1 MKIGFIGLGA
11 MGRPMAANLQ
21 RPRGAGARHAA
32 RGRIL
37 PLEGLAGGSGAG
49 CEVLFTSLPGP
60 AEVEA
65 VGGGEILADRKPAW
79 FDLSTNSPTVVRRLH
94 ADLAKNGIHF
104 LDAPVSGGPKG
115 AQSGKLAIWVG
126 GDEAVFRRFES
137 VLRAIGDQPYYVG
150 PIGAGTVAKL
160 AHNAAS
166 FTIQAALAE
175 VFTLGVKAGVEPL
188 ALFRALRQ
196 GATGRKRTFDR
207 LAEHFL
213 PGVYD
218 PPAFTVRLAHKDMK
232 LALELAA
239 EQGADEGGKGGA
251 RRARRGHAARLGRAR
266 LPGSD
271 DATGGARGSQRAR
284 AARAARGGA
293 RLKAASR
300 CSRPRSASPLPT
312 SCCAPS
318 AMRRSAR
325 GSRNACS
332 PERHDLQADALDVVV
347 LRFQAPGRGA
357 QARCAAT

>member
-1 MKIGFIGLGA
+1 MKVGFIGLGA
-11 MGRPMAANLQ
+11 MGRPMAASLERAGHELQ
-21 RPRGAGARHAA
+21 RYDVRPGENQKASVAEAA
-32 RGRIL
+32 R
-37 PLEGLAGGSGAG
+37 G

-65 VGGGEILADRKPAW
+65 IADQVHSLDRGAAW
-79 FDLSTNSPTVVRRLH
+79 FDLSTNSPTVVRRLN
-94 ADLAKNGIHF
+94 AQLAKKGIHF

-126 GDEAVFRRFES
+126 GDEAVFRRFEPL
-137 VLRAIGDQPYYVG
+137 LRAVGDQPYYVG

-188 ALFRALRQ
+188 ALFRALRH

-239 EQGADEGGKGGA
+239 EQNVPMQVGKVALDE
-251 RRARRGHAARLGRAR
+251 LEE
-266 LPGSD
+266 
-271 DATGGARGSQRAR
+271 
-284 AARAARGGA
+284 
-293 RLKAASR
+293 
-300 CSRPRSASPLPT
+300 
-312 SCCAPS
+312 
-318 AMRRSAR
+318 AMRRGWA
-325 GSRNACS
+325 
-332 PERHDLQADALDVVV
+332 ERDCRVAMTLQEERAGVSVRVPRERLENLPD
-347 LRFQAPGRGA
+347 
-357 QARCAAT
+357 

>member
-11 MGRPMAANLQ
+11 MGRPMVANLERAGHDLQ
-21 RPRGAGARHAA
+21 RYDVRPGDGQKASVAEAA
-32 RGRIL
+32 R
-37 PLEGLAGGSGAG
+37 G

-65 VGGGEILADRKPAW
+65 VAAAVGSSLSENAAW
-79 FDLSTNSPTVVRRLH
+79 FDLSTNSPQTVRKIH
-94 ADLAKNGIHF
+94 ADLREQNVDF

-137 VLRAIGDQPYYVG
+137 VLRAMGDQPYYVG

-218 PPAFTVRLAHKDMK
+218 PPAFTVRLAHQDMT

-239 EQGADEGGKGGA
+239 EQRVPMRVGKVALDE
-251 RRARRGHAARLGRAR
+251 L
-266 LPGSD
+266 D
-271 DATGGARGSQRAR
+271 E
-284 AARAARGGA
+284 
-293 RLKAASR
+293 
-300 CSRPRSASPLPT
+300 
-312 SCCAPS
+312 
-318 AMRRSAR
+318 AMRRGWA
-325 GSRNACS
+325 
-332 PERHDLQADALDVVV
+332 ERDCRVAMTLQEERAGVSVRVPRERLESLPD
-347 LRFQAPGRGA
+347 
-357 QARCAAT
+357 